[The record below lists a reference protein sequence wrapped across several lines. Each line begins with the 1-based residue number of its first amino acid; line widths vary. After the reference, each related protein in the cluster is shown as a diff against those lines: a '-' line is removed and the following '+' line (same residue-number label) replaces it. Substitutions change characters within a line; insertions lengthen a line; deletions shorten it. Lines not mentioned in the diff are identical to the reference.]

1 MVARDAPWD
10 ETERPGEIL
19 HGIRE
24 FFVKT
29 DEDHFYRK
37 AHKERREEDP
47 CDLCGE
53 WFSRGAGP
61 AEAGVTDLAIRAVS
75 LRRIR
80 DRRVTKALRA

>member
-53 WFSRGAGP
+53 WGAGA